1 MGKRINK
8 KAKEGKETFFGI
20 YQKKFELLELGTKKH
35 LRDEKSDRGSFVPI
49 EICGDSVYLS
59 ESDGKL
65 IPDDHGQQKCDFL
78 LYCSDLPQTCFM
90 ELKGANISSKSRYN
104 PYDQIMDTVRFLQK
118 DEILRNLVNSD
129 VEKHAFIVSPGRQ
142 KIPKGIETKKRQ
154 LWQLMVQNGKEKKK
168 IYDLI
173 HYVKVTKTDR
183 YSNND
188 QIVCSPKSPIKI
200 PFKN

>member
-1 MGKRINK
+1 M
-8 KAKEGKETFFGI
+8 
-20 YQKKFELLELGTKKH
+20 
-35 LRDEKSDRGSFVPI
+35 
-49 EICGDSVYLS
+49 
-59 ESDGKL
+59 

>member
-59 ESDGKL
+59 EPDGKL

-104 PYDQIMDTVRFLQK
+104 PYDQIMDTVR
-118 DEILRNLVNSD
+118 
-129 VEKHAFIVSPGRQ
+129 
-142 KIPKGIETKKRQ
+142 
-154 LWQLMVQNGKEKKK
+154 
-168 IYDLI
+168 
-173 HYVKVTKTDR
+173 
-183 YSNND
+183 
-188 QIVCSPKSPIKI
+188 
-200 PFKN
+200 

>member
-59 ESDGKL
+59 EPDGKL

-78 LYCSDLPQTCFM
+78 LYCSDLPQISIGIKEPLSDFSSQRCF
-90 ELKGANISSKSRYN
+90 
-104 PYDQIMDTVRFLQK
+104 
-118 DEILRNLVNSD
+118 LVPN
-129 VEKHAFIVSPGRQ
+129 
-142 KIPKGIETKKRQ
+142 
-154 LWQLMVQNGKEKKK
+154 
-168 IYDLI
+168 
-173 HYVKVTKTDR
+173 
-183 YSNND
+183 SNN
-188 QIVCSPKSPIKI
+188 SN
-200 PFKN
+200 FF